1 MAVVKIFSWLSK
13 SASSPFALHV
23 CVCVCVCFPPYP
35 NRHACSLWKT
45 GSGWRKKRKT
55 ERAHDGRIK
64 ACLCLREKRAR
75 RMRGAG
81 GGGGG
86 QCDEGASLL
95 KEGVAAL

>member
-1 MAVVKIFSWLSK
+1 MCVY
-13 SASSPFALHV
+13 V
-23 CVCVCVCFPPYP
+23 CVSPPNP

-45 GSGWRKKRKT
+45 GSGWRKKRKRA
-55 ERAHDGRIK
+55 RAHDGQIK

-75 RMRGAG
+75 RMRGGGGG